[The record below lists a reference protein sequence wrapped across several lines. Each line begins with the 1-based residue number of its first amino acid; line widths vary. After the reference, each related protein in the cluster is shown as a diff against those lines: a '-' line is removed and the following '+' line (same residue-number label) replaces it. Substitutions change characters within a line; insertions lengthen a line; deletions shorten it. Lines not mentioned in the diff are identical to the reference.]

1 MTDTGT
7 LTIAGR
13 ATFDLGTSQDMTLD
27 NAANTFGE
35 LAITS
40 SRDVTITTGSALAL
54 FTSTISGN
62 LNLVTNGD
70 ITQSGALAITGNAT
84 FDANTNDITLDKT
97 GNDFSTLSVTSG
109 QDVSIQDSNS
119 IALSNFTVSGNLNLL
134 TNGNISQVSSSSLN
148 ITGNAT
154 FDANTSN
161 ITLNKTGNDFSTLS
175 VTSGQDVSIQ
185 DSNSIALSNFTVSG
199 NLNLLTNGNISQVSS
214 SALAITGNATF
225 DANTSNIT
233 LNQTGN
239 DFSTLSVTSGQDV
252 SIQDSNSIALSDFT
266 VSGSLN
272 LLTNGNI
279 SQVSSTSLNIS
290 GNATFDANTSNI
302 TLDQAGNDFA
312 SILITAGNNATLRD
326 INALNLSGATISGN
340 LTVATGNTLTATGAI
355 LAPNGLV
362 TLTADNGINLD
373 NASNQI
379 ANLNL
384 SNTTS

>member
-84 FDANTNDITLDKT
+84 FDANTNDITLDQT

-148 ITGNAT
+148 
-154 FDANTSN
+154 
-161 ITLNKTGNDFSTLS
+161 
-175 VTSGQDVSIQ
+175 
-185 DSNSIALSNFTVSG
+185 
-199 NLNLLTNGNISQVSS
+199 
-214 SALAITGNATF
+214 ITGNATF

-312 SILITAGNNATLRD
+312 SIL
-326 INALNLSGATISGN
+326 
-340 LTVATGNTLTATGAI
+340 
-355 LAPNGLV
+355 
-362 TLTADNGINLD
+362 
-373 NASNQI
+373 
-379 ANLNL
+379 
-384 SNTTS
+384 